1 MVSIF
6 SLFILVLISLV
17 LVLESHIPVWA
28 VEKVTNSNR

>member
-1 MVSIF
+1 MVSIS

-28 VEKVTNSNR
+28 VAKIQDRE

>member
-17 LVLESHIPVWA
+17 LVLENHIPVWA
-28 VEKVTNSNR
+28 VERITQSN